1 MAAPWATELHKRG
14 ETFLVHCKHWRPCKC
29 KAPQQMRRYL
39 VRPERVFDVDRRIA
53 LALRAFTTVSRAPIV
68 VLYDQ
73 NPDYVGVESVDR
85 GVRKDLHRKAATPA
99 AAASAD
105 PGLLDRQG
113 RQALEFGE
121 EPRGQRR
128 RAFAL
133 MEGRSIQKVSLGPG

>member
-1 MAAPWATELHKRG
+1 
-14 ETFLVHCKHWRPCKC
+14 
-29 KAPQQMRRYL
+29 
-39 VRPERVFDVDRRIA
+39 
-53 LALRAFTTVSRAPIV
+53 

-73 NPDYVGVESVDR
+73 NPDFVDVESVDH

-105 PGLLDRQG
+105 LGLLDQQG
-113 RQALEFGE
+113 RQALEFGD

-133 MEGRSIQKVSLGPG
+133 MEGRSIQKVSLGPGGEGCPSSLEAGLQPCDGDVKGNGSGASGTELRISFVRQFVPGSLCLGVDVETGDQSVEKARAVR